1 MTDGKWAGER
11 FHTPITLGS
20 VPRTGLIT
28 GTRSELA
35 ARRAKG
41 AGLNCPRLRESTAI
55 LEFVTSYTPGWRPT
69 EPDDVN
75 TPQHS
80 DRVPDGAPVEP
91 DVDGQFIKYVGF
103 CVPRRWVT
111 PETMDL
117 DGMVAEIEEIVRTR
131 GLVAY
136 DGQVIT
142 SLRCVGEWEEW
153 KEFSRPGSPDIR
165 RDIPGRRHWGPEQHA
180 FFGIEQPYQMSDDED
195 PFTRYSISAEI
206 SDPYLT
212 PGELI
217 AGLVYGARER
227 CAFTCPCHSPHVVY
241 TTRHR
246 LVCMSCGAT
255 HVVLREPVLT
265 AFRQTI
271 APEEWGELFGDEG
284 SRHHEQVDLA
294 IVDVQN
300 IESAAP
306 FVWSTNQWAEVLR
319 LYVLC
324 ARMTPEEFQRAVR
337 GTELDASVLM
347 EDGWLAVEEPP
358 APASQVMDDSVDV
371 GMMDGA
377 GHALTAGASAYL
389 AGYVH
394 PERLIDAVKN
404 LFQTIELLL
413 KVRLEASDPL
423 GLRGQPNNPT
433 VIARLATAGVTLPP
447 DEVDTVAQIRRLRND
462 LQHNAARFNHRRV
475 LGLCR
480 SALIVIDR
488 FAVEELD
495 NWAGDIISP
504 DEWHQLLSIEEIR
517 ARAVT
522 VAQTRLDHYRDN
534 PEASITTCP
543 RCTHEAMLRR
553 HPDTGASCLLCG
565 YIPVVED

>member
-1 MTDGKWAGER
+1 
-11 FHTPITLGS
+11 
-20 VPRTGLIT
+20 
-28 GTRSELA
+28 
-35 ARRAKG
+35 
-41 AGLNCPRLRESTAI
+41 
-55 LEFVTSYTPGWRPT
+55 
-69 EPDDVN
+69 
-75 TPQHS
+75 
-80 DRVPDGAPVEP
+80 
-91 DVDGQFIKYVGF
+91 
-103 CVPRRWVT
+103 
-111 PETMDL
+111 
-117 DGMVAEIEEIVRTR
+117 MVAEIEEIVRTR

-142 SLRCVGEWEEW
+142 SLRYAGEWDDCFE
-153 KEFSRPGSPDIR
+153 PGSADTALN
-165 RDIPGRRHWGPEQHA
+165 IPERCHWGPEQRA
-180 FFGIEQPYQMSDDED
+180 FFGVEQPYQMSDDEG
-195 PFTRYSISAEI
+195 PFTYSCVWVEI
-206 SDPYLT
+206 ADPYLT

-217 AGLVYGARER
+217 AGIVHGVKER
-227 CAFTCPCHSPHVVY
+227 CAFTCPCHSADVVY

-271 APEEWGELFGDEG
+271 APEEWRELFGDDG
-284 SRHHEQVDLA
+284 SRHHEPVDLA
-294 IVDVQN
+294 MVDVQD

-306 FVWSTNQWAEVLR
+306 FVWSTNQWDEALR

-324 ARMTPEEFQRAVR
+324 ARTTPEEFERAVR
-337 GTELDASVLM
+337 GTELDPSIFL

-371 GMMDGA
+371 GMMAGA
-377 GHALTAGASAYL
+377 GHALAAGASAHL
-389 AGYVH
+389 EAYVH
-394 PERLIDAVKN
+394 PKRLIVAVKN
-404 LFQTIELLL
+404 LFQSIELLL

-423 GLRGQPNNPT
+423 GLQGQPNNPT
-433 VIARLATAGVTLPP
+433 VITRLEAAGVTFPP
-447 DEVDTVAQIRRLRND
+447 DEADTIAQLRRLRND
-462 LQHNAARFNHRRV
+462 LQHNTARFNHRRV

-480 SALIVIDR
+480 SALIFIDR
-488 FAVEELD
+488 FAVEEL
-495 NWAGDIISP
+495 NSWAGDIIHP

-522 VAQTRLDHYRDN
+522 VAQTRLDNYRDD

-553 HPDTGASCLLCG
+553 HPDTGASCLVCG